1 MNAAELKLELI
12 RKIDLLEKKQLN
24 ELNGVV
30 TNMIHGQY
38 GSNDWELLSVDEQ
51 NGIISAIDDLKKNGG
66 VEQSVVLSKLR
77 TRIANA

>member
-38 GSNDWELLSVDEQ
+38 GSNDWELLSVNEQ

-66 VEQSVVLSKLR
+66 MEQSVVLSKLR